1 MSTEKLHIFK
11 SKFFRGCFYPLRDI
25 QTEIPVDYCSRCGG
39 EIYRFDP
46 VIWDDG
52 PVLCPLCQAKEER
65 EKETFIPQ

>member
-39 EIYRFDP
+39 ETGLAAPEGLLLTDYICSRCIDATARRNDF
-46 VIWDDG
+46 
-52 PVLCPLCQAKEER
+52 LN
-65 EKETFIPQ
+65 